1 MHHHVLN
8 AAPFSRLARCSAR
21 KGKKAREAVGQSVVQ
36 LKQRARRKDFSEI
49 RSMLAKQPFHAGV
62 HADYRRDDY
71 VFPRT
76 QSLEMRAMSWE
87 DRMPPLKH
95 WGSNLIANL
104 AWEIFA

>member
-1 MHHHVLN
+1 VRASNAVRIVRNDFDEDFDEMPVLLRN
-8 AAPFSRLARCSAR
+8 APKF
-21 KGKKAREAVGQSVVQ
+21 
-36 LKQRARRKDFSEI
+36 
-49 RSMLAKQPFHAGV
+49 AGV

-76 QSLEMRAMSWE
+76 QSLAMRELRWE
-87 DRMPPLKH
+87 ERMRPLKH

>member
-1 MHHHVLN
+1 MRTN
-8 AAPFSRLARCSAR
+8 T
-21 KGKKAREAVGQSVVQ
+21 VV
-36 LKQRARRKDFSEI
+36 KFRNRTPDEDFIETPAFL
-49 RSMLAKQPFHAGV
+49 RNVPLHAGV

-76 QSLEMRAMSWE
+76 QSLQMRELKWE
-87 DRMPPLKH
+87 ERMQPLKH